1 MDFAKV
7 ISEAWNLLVAG
18 FELTLI
24 VTFFSLIFALILGF
38 FTCLMSI
45 SKIKI
50 LNWLAS
56 LYLWIIRG
64 TPLLVQ
70 GFVIYF
76 AIPQALQALGINFMW
91 VRYGGIATV
100 AVIALALNAGAYI
113 SEIFRAG
120 VLAVPKGQT
129 EAARS
134 LGLSKAKSMVK
145 VVLPQAFK
153 ISVPSLVNQFIIT
166 LKDTSILTPMGLKDI
181 VYHSKNYVSS
191 NGNGL
196 ATWLI
201 VAVFYLAIVTV
212 LSFVSHRIERS
223 MDYANK
229 SKNK

>member
-1 MDFAKV
+1 MNFAKV
-7 ISEAWNLLVAG
+7 MSDASNLLFMG
-18 FELTLI
+18 FKLTLT
-24 VTFFSLIFALILGF
+24 VTFFSLIFALLLGF
-38 FTCLMSI
+38 LTCLMSI
-45 SKIKI
+45 SKAKI
-50 LNWLAS
+50 LNWIAKI
-56 LYLWIIRG
+56 YLWIIRG

-76 AIPQALQALGINFMW
+76 AIPQALQTIGINFMW
-91 VRYGGIATV
+91 VKYGGIATV

-134 LGLSKAKSMVK
+134 LGLSKSKAMIK

-201 VAVFYLAIVTV
+201 VAVFYLAVVTV
-212 LSFVSHRIERS
+212 LSFISHRVERS

-229 SKNK
+229 SKAK

>member
-1 MDFAKV
+1 MNFAAV
-7 ISEAWNLLVAG
+7 INEASSLLLSG
-18 FELTLI
+18 FKLTLI
-24 VTFFSLIFALILGF
+24 VTLWSLLFALILGLI
-38 FTCLMSI
+38 TCLMST
-45 SKIKI
+45 SKVKV
-50 LNWLAS
+50 LNWIAKI
-56 LYLWIIRG
+56 YLWIIRG

-76 AIPQALQALGINFMW
+76 AIPQALQAMGINFMW
-91 VRYGGIATV
+91 SRYGGISTV
-100 AVIALALNAGAYI
+100 AIIALALNAGAYI

-120 VLAVPKGQT
+120 ILAVPKGQT

-134 LGLSKAKSMVK
+134 LGLSKPKALLK

-166 LKDTSILTPMGLKDI
+166 LKDTSILTPMGLKEI

-201 VAVFYLAIVTV
+201 VGAFYLIIVTV
-212 LSFVSHRIERS
+212 LSFISHYIERS

-229 SKNK
+229 GKNN